1 MTRGTH
7 LQLRTFGSTCH
18 RGLLF
23 VVWFISSFCYAD
35 FRLAV
40 INDPDGYT
48 NVRQAPS
55 PESPVVFKIEETE
68 LFLCEEGEGVWWKAK
83 DFFGNQGFIHKSRV
97 IYYDSLK
104 DTEKEKL
111 RAGWLNSVT
120 DEVSYRTESIPFKT
134 YPEFFYNSFDINRDL
149 KHFSYH
155 TGDCEGAHKM
165 DLLFTAENTPVSLL
179 KEVPA
184 APDRDIEKFRMA
196 LPILVSDSPPTK
208 EDFKTKRGLAINS
221 DTNDA
226 LKIFGQP
233 HSQKREGDVKVFYW
247 FWYFSPDLDKNIR
260 LLEKKDSV
268 WRFRGKPLERSG
280 PFFSAT
286 LYFRE
291 SKLIGLIFLRDT
303 GGCQ

>member
-233 HSQKREGDVKVFYW
+233 HSQKREGDVKVFYC
-247 FWYFSPDLDKNIR
+247 FGIFHPILIKISGYLKKRILYGDSEVNHLNDQGLFFQPHCIFGKVSLLD
-260 LLEKKDSV
+260 
-268 WRFRGKPLERSG
+268 
-280 PFFSAT
+280 
-286 LYFRE
+286 
-291 SKLIGLIFLRDT
+291 
-303 GGCQ
+303 